1 MEYFFEALQVF
12 LAPSMLAVCM
22 AGGIAGV
29 IFGAI
34 PGLSGGTCMILALPI
49 TYGMDANMAV
59 ALLTSIWVGGTSGS
73 FIGSILLGIPGSVA
87 SIATVYDGYEFT
99 RQGDPVR
106 ALSAGTVANFL
117 GTVPSLL
124 IAMFSCR
131 LIAKYAIKLG
141 AWEYFALGFCAITL
155 VITLS
160 KGNMVKG
167 LTGAALGIL
176 LSTVGTAPI
185 CGTPRFTFGSY
196 YFAGGFSLIC
206 VMMVW
211 KYMEKI
217 GADRDGR

>member
-1 MEYFFEALQVF
+1 MAMALQALQIF
-12 LAPSMLAVCM
+12 FTPSMLLVCL
-22 AGGIAGV
+22 AGGLAGV

-49 TYGMDANMAV
+49 TYAMNTNMAV

-124 IAMFSCR
+124 IAMFPVRS
-131 LIAKYAIKLG
+131 LQ
-141 AWEYFALGFCAITL
+141 
-155 VITLS
+155 
-160 KGNMVKG
+160 NMQ
-167 LTGAALGIL
+167 
-176 LSTVGTAPI
+176 
-185 CGTPRFTFGSY
+185 
-196 YFAGGFSLIC
+196 
-206 VMMVW
+206 
-211 KYMEKI
+211 
-217 GADRDGR
+217 

>member
-1 MEYFFEALQVF
+1 MAMALQALQIF
-12 LAPSMLAVCM
+12 FTPSMLLVCL
-22 AGGIAGV
+22 AGGLAGV

-49 TYGMDANMAV
+49 TYAMNTNMAV

-124 IAMFSCR
+124 IAMFSCQI
-131 LIAKYAIKLG
+131 IAKYAVKLG

-160 KGNMVKG
+160 KGNMIKG
-167 LTGAALGIL
+167 LIGAALGLL
-176 LSTVGTAPI
+176 LSAVGTAPI

-196 YFAGGFSLIC
+196 YFSGGFSLVC
-206 VMMVW
+206 VMMG
-211 KYMEKI
+211 I
-217 GADRDGR
+217 FAGRIIIM